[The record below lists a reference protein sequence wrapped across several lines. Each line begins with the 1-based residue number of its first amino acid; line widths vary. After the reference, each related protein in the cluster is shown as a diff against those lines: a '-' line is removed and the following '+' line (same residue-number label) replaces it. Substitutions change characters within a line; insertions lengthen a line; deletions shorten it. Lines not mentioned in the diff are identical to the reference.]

1 MHEKAAKKYACR
13 GFRNNNSVTLK
24 MKNINKIGVG
34 LGHKAVAKMGGR
46 WDLAL
51 SSFMIHGNI
60 GTKTLVGMN
69 GAFGDGRRQ
78 ERSSQRP
85 RGRTEVSA
93 YSCI

>member
-1 MHEKAAKKYACR
+1 MEN
-13 GFRNNNSVTLK
+13 GNSPVWSPL
-24 MKNINKIGVG
+24 
-34 LGHKAVAKMGGR
+34 KMGG
-46 WDLAL
+46 AGAVGPC
-51 SSFMIHGNI
+51 FVFIHDPLNI

-78 ERSSQRP
+78 ERSSRGP

>member
-34 LGHKAVAKMGGR
+34 LGDTRPWVRWGG
-46 WDLAL
+46 DLAL

>member
-1 MHEKAAKKYACR
+1 
-13 GFRNNNSVTLK
+13 

-34 LGHKAVAKMGGR
+34 LGHKAVGKMGTGGW

-60 GTKTLVGMN
+60 GTKTPVGMN

-78 ERSSQRP
+78 ERSSQGP